1 MFVTVKTTH
10 IHSLVSDSTRLAMVS
25 VVLQLPPRSQT
36 QIRIHKLRQRRHVA
50 LQSSTIYVNGSRLYF
65 VHLLPRQL

>member
-1 MFVTVKTTH
+1 MF
-10 IHSLVSDSTRLAMVS
+10 S

-50 LQSSTIYVNGSRLYF
+50 VQSSTIYVNGSRLYF
-65 VHLLPRQL
+65 VHFITTSIYYHINFQDLIITGAAVAST